1 MGRIGIMGGTFDP
14 IHNGHILIGK
24 QAYEEYHLDKIWFMP
39 SGQPPHKKDHFV
51 TDAKIR
57 CEMTKLAIAEYPYF
71 TFSSFEVERE
81 GNTYTARTLRLLT
94 KAYPEHTFY
103 FIIGAYSLFQI
114 ESWYRPQEVMAL
126 AVIMVAGRDYKNAK
140 RTMDEQIQYLTEKY
154 KARIL
159 RLHSTE
165 IDIASAQIRM
175 MAARG
180 ISLDSYVPEKV
191 FHYIQNHRLYQNYQ

>member
-24 QAYEEYHLDKIWFMP
+24 QAYEEYHLDEIWFMP
-39 SGQPPHKKDHFV
+39 SGQPPHKKDHIV
-51 TDAKIR
+51 TDSKIR

-71 TFSSFEVERE
+71 VFSDFEVERK
-81 GNTYTARTLRLLT
+81 GNTYTAKTLKLLT
-94 KAYPEHTFY
+94 EAHPEHTFY
-103 FIIGAYSLFQI
+103 FIIGADSLFQI
-114 ESWYRPQEVMAL
+114 ETWYHPHEVMAL
-126 AVIMVAGRDYKNAK
+126 AVIMVAGRDYKNAR
-140 RTMDEQIQYLTEKY
+140 RTMDEQIQYLSENY

-180 ISLDSYVPEKV
+180 IPLDPYVPQKV
-191 FHYIQNHRLYQNYQ
+191 LRYIKDRCLYQNYM